1 MARDEAVREGQPRKK
16 GPYYGWVIVGI
27 AALLQFGGG
36 TPTFPVLGLFL
47 EPMTKEF
54 GWSRAM
60 FALPMTIGTILGGF
74 AGVVIGPLLDRYGP
88 RWIMTIAALLLGTAF
103 MFMGFVDQLWQHFVL
118 QILIRCITAGTFFMV
133 VGIVVP
139 KWFVAKRGRAMA
151 YSAMG
156 GRLGQFLN
164 PVIVGTVIITTNW
177 RYAWPTMGLI
187 VWIVAVIPVFFFL
200 KGSPESMGLLP
211 DGITEEEATRLQ
223 EATQRTGLRQGGI
236 SETSMGPREA
246 LRTRAFYLMLLAE
259 TALALVISGLHF
271 HWFAYMTGQGLSDRV
286 AVASI
291 SISSII
297 GIPVSLAA
305 GFLAERVQLRYIFL
319 ATYLGFSASVIILL
333 YTTTPLMAYVYGI
346 SLGIVSGVTFTINQ
360 VVWADYYGRG
370 SIGAIRGLTS
380 PFNQVTNAL
389 GPFVAALVFDATG
402 SYGVILWTFAALT
415 AVTSLFWI
423 FATPPKRQASPT

>member
-1 MARDEAVREGQPRKK
+1 MAHNEAIQEGQPTKK
-16 GPYYGWVIVGI
+16 GPYYGWVIVGV
-27 AALLQFGGG
+27 AGLLQFAGG

-47 EPMTKEF
+47 EPMTEEF

-74 AGVVIGPLLDRYGP
+74 AGVVVGPALDRYGP
-88 RWIMTIAALLLGTAF
+88 RWIMTVAAVLLGTAF

-164 PVIVGTVIITTNW
+164 PVIVGTVIISMGW
-177 RYAWPTMGLI
+177 RYAWPTMGMI
-187 VWIVAVIPVFFFL
+187 VWVIAIIPVFFFF
-200 KGSPESMGLLP
+200 KASPESMGLLP
-211 DGITEEEATRLQ
+211 DGITEEEAAR
-223 EATQRTGLRQGGI
+223 QRETEQQAGRRQRSI
-236 SETSMGPREA
+236 SEISMGPREV
-246 LRTRAFYLMLLAE
+246 LRTRTFYLMLLAQ

-291 SISSII
+291 SISSLA

-319 ATYLGFSASVIILL
+319 VTYLGFSASVLILL

-346 SLGIVSGVTFTINQ
+346 SLGIFSGVTFTINQ

-380 PFNQVTNAL
+380 PFNQLTNAL

-402 SYGVILWTFAALT
+402 SYDVILWTFVGLT

-423 FATPPKRQASPT
+423 FATPPKRQATFA

>member
-1 MARDEAVREGQPRKK
+1 MAHDEAVREGQLRKK

-27 AALLQFGGG
+27 AALLQFAGG

-74 AGVVIGPLLDRYGP
+74 AGVVVGPLLDRYGP

-164 PVIVGTVIITTNW
+164 PVIVGTVIITMGW

-291 SISSII
+291 SISSIA

-423 FATPPKRQASPT
+423 FATPPKQQASPT

>member
-1 MARDEAVREGQPRKK
+1 MAYDKAVREGQPRRK
-16 GPYYGWVIVGI
+16 GPYYGWVIVGV
-27 AALLQFGGG
+27 AGLLQFAGG

-74 AGVVIGPLLDRYGP
+74 AGVVVGPLLDRYGP

-103 MFMGFVDQLWQHFVL
+103 MLMGFVDQLWQHFVL

-164 PVIVGTVIITTNW
+164 PVIVGTVIITRGW
-177 RYAWPTMGLI
+177 RYAWPTMGMM
-187 VWIVAVIPVFFFL
+187 VWVIAIIPVFFFF
-200 KGSPESMGLLP
+200 KSSPESMGLLP
-211 DGITEEEATRLQ
+211 DGITDEEATRLRETEQ
-223 EATQRTGLRQGGI
+223 HSGQRQRSI
-236 SETSMGPREA
+236 SETSMGPKEA
-246 LRTRAFYLMLLAE
+246 LQTRSFYLMLTAQ

-291 SISSII
+291 STSSLA

-319 ATYLGFSASVIILL
+319 ASYLGFSASVLILL
-333 YTTTPLMAYVYGI
+333 NTTTPLMAYAYGI
-346 SLGIVSGVTFTINQ
+346 SLGVVSGVTFTINQ

-370 SIGAIRGLTS
+370 AIGAIRGLTS

-389 GPFVAALVFDATG
+389 GPFVAALVFDTTG
-402 SYGVILWTFAALT
+402 SYRVILWTFVALT

-423 FATPPKRQASPT
+423 FATPPRGQASTT